1 VGNFRETDLMGIEPG
16 QRALVYVMQ
25 APQTALQGAVNSIG
39 GGVRSDEGENILGM
53 PYVPRTLN
61 WVRIAQRFPVR
72 ILLTDPPAS
81 LMRIGASV
89 AIVIE
94 R

>member
-1 VGNFRETDLMGIEPG
+1 MDSL
-16 QRALVYVMQ
+16 
-25 APQTALQGAVNSIG
+25 G
-39 GGVRSDEGENILGM
+39 GGVAPDEGGTFLGL
-53 PYVPRTLN
+53 PHVPRSLN

-72 ILLTDPPAS
+72 ILLDNPPQS
-81 LMRIGASV
+81 LMRIGATA